1 MKGII
6 FLILKNSSYGYVVKA
21 IHKKTGKMCAIKRIP
36 TDTDIEDL
44 KQEISLMKQCDKN
57 EYIVR
62 YMGSYI
68 CAPENELWVFYLY

>member
-1 MKGII
+1 
-6 FLILKNSSYGYVVKA
+6 
-21 IHKKTGKMCAIKRIP
+21 MCAIKRIP
-36 TDTDIEDL
+36 TDTDINDL

-57 EYIVR
+57 EFIVR